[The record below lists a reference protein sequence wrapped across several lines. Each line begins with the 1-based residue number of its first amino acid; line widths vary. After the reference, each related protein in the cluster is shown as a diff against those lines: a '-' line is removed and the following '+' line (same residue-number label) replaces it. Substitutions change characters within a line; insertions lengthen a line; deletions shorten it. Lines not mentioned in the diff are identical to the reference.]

1 MKPAGAPRHDSA
13 PASTRGGWPVVQ
25 RGGSVPDDVGRYRAA
40 MILVGLTGGIG
51 SGKSSVSALLAG
63 HGAVI
68 IDADAIT
75 RELQTPGAPLV
86 LALVERFGK
95 SIVDA
100 DGALVRQALA
110 DVVFTDPAA
119 LADLNKIVH
128 PAVGAEMNRRIEA
141 EIEGDRVVVLD
152 VPLLAENPREGM
164 AGVIVV
170 DCPTEVAVE
179 RLVSQRSV
187 REDDARARIAR
198 QATREQR
205 MAIASKVIDNSGDR
219 STLAGQVEQ
228 VWGWLKTLPATTTDD
243 LVRYRKRPTA

>member
-1 MKPAGAPRHDSA
+1 VGALFVFVATRVAWAAG
-13 PASTRGGWPVVQ
+13 G
-25 RGGSVPDDVGRYRAA
+25 YRSA
-40 MILVGLTGGIG
+40 MILIGLTGGIG
-51 SGKSSVSALLAG
+51 SGKSSISALFAR

-75 RELQTPGAPLV
+75 RELQVPGAPLV
-86 LALVERFGK
+86 AELVERFGPT
-95 SIVDA
+95 IVDA
-100 DGALVRQALA
+100 EGSLVRQALA

-141 EIEGDRVVVLD
+141 ELGSDRIVVLD
-152 VPLLAENPREGM
+152 VPLLAENPREGL

-179 RLVSQRSV
+179 RLVSQRAV

-205 MAIASKVIDNSGDR
+205 LAIASKVIDNSGGRDV
-219 STLAGQVEQ
+219 LAGQVEQ
-228 VWGWLKTLPATTTDD
+228 VWGWLRTLPPTTVED
-243 LVRYRKRPTA
+243 LARYRKRPGAAG

>member
-1 MKPAGAPRHDSA
+1 VGASFA
-13 PASTRGGWPVVQ
+13 FVAVQ
-25 RGGSVPDDVGRYRAA
+25 VARAVGRYRAA

-51 SGKSSVSALLAG
+51 SGKSSVSALLAH
-63 HGAVI
+63 HGATI

-75 RELQTPGAPLV
+75 RELQVPGAPLV
-86 LALVERFGK
+86 AALVERFGPT
-95 SIVDA
+95 IIDA
-100 DGALVRQALA
+100 DGSLLRQALA

-141 EIEGDRVVVLD
+141 ELDGKRVVVLD
-152 VPLLAENPREGM
+152 VPLLAENPREGL

-170 DCPTEVAVE
+170 DCLTEVAVH
-179 RLVSQRSV
+179 RLVSQRAV

-205 MAIASKVIDNSGDR
+205 MAIASKVIDNSGGRDV
-219 STLAGQVEQ
+219 LAGQVEQ
-228 VWGWLKTLPATTTDD
+228 VWGWLQTLPPTTADD
-243 LVRYRKRPTA
+243 LARYRKRPT